1 VVVENA
7 PVCKKVTGA
16 YLDSQKETRLT
27 NRAGHDDSALPDGN
41 GVVIIGGGV
50 IGCAVAWQLTRR
62 GRTDVTVVERRRLTE
77 GTTWHAAGLVGQL
90 RSSAALTGLM
100 RASVRTYGELEQL
113 TGYAT
118 GWRAAGS
125 VRVAASDARLAE
137 LKRHVAVAGSVGL
150 AAELV
155 SAGEA
160 RDLFP
165 LLDVDGVRGAAWVPS
180 DGYADPSQLTHSFA
194 TGARAA
200 GVRIIEGCRVTA
212 IEHDG
217 RRVSAV
223 STDRGRV
230 ACDVVVNATGMWGR
244 QTGRFAGADLAVGA
258 VEHQYVV
265 TGQIAGLPTGLPTLR
280 DPDARIYVKPE
291 PGALLLGGWE
301 EGTRM
306 PWPAPP
312 DDFGAELFA
321 PNYERFEQLA
331 DGATR
336 RIPCFATAGVGTWV
350 NGPIP
355 FTPDAEPLI
364 GRDTRLANLLHC
376 CGFSAGIAAA
386 GGAGQA
392 IAGFIV
398 DGDPGLDLA
407 PFSPARFGDVG
418 EFRAREAVLTTAYA
432 GYYKLRPGS
441 S

>member
-1 VVVENA
+1 MQVSA
-7 PVCKKVTGA
+7 YTGHA
-16 YLDSQKETRLT
+16 DSP
-27 NRAGHDDSALPDGN
+27 LPDGN

-50 IGCAVAWQLTRR
+50 IGCAIAWQLTRR
-62 GRTDVTVVERRRLTE
+62 GRTDVTVLERRRLTE

-100 RASVRTYGELEQL
+100 RASVQTYLGLESL

-125 VRVAASDARLAE
+125 VRVAASDARWAE
-137 LKRHVAVAGSVGL
+137 LQRNVAVAHTAGL
-150 AAELV
+150 EAHLV
-155 SAGEA
+155 SASDA
-160 RDLFP
+160 RDLFAP
-165 LLDVDGVRGAAWVPS
+165 LNVSGVRGAVWVPA

-200 GVRIIEGCRVTA
+200 GVQIVEGCRVTG

-217 RRVSAV
+217 QRVIAV
-223 STDRGRV
+223 ATDRGR
-230 ACDVVVNATGMWGR
+230 AECEVVVNATGMWGR
-244 QTGRFAGADLAVGA
+244 QTAGFAGADLAVGA

-265 TGQIAGLPTGLPTLR
+265 TEQIAGLPAGLPTLR

-301 EGTRM
+301 DGTLV
-306 PWPAPP
+306 PWPVPP
-312 DDFGAELFA
+312 DDLGPELFPANHQRFA
-321 PNYERFEQLA
+321 PLA
-331 DGATR
+331 DAATA
-336 RIPCFATAGVGTWV
+336 RIPAFGTAGIRTWV

-364 GRDTRLANLLHC
+364 GRDGRLANLLHC

-392 IAGFIV
+392 IAGLIV
-398 DGDPGLDLA
+398 DGDPGLDLR
-407 PFSPARFGDVG
+407 PFAPARFGDVG
-418 EFRAREAVLTTAYA
+418 DLPERQLTAAYA
-432 GYYKLRPGS
+432 GYYALPNVTL
-441 S
+441 